1 MFVLIMKTFIELL
14 TGLVNEC
21 NSYKV
26 HFTEQSEMYDSTH
39 S

>member
-1 MFVLIMKTFIELL
+1 MFVLIMKKFIELL

-26 HFTEQSEMYDSTH
+26 RFAEQSKMYGSTH

>member
-26 HFTEQSEMYDSTH
+26 RFVEQSKMYD
-39 S
+39 